1 VLVVADSPLPRVT
14 ICVPV
19 FNGAQWVAES
29 LASVARQTFT
39 DLEVLISDDASTDAS
54 ARICREVAAADPRF
68 RLVIQPARLGW
79 MENCNW
85 MLSRARGELV
95 YIHGHDDIL
104 EARCIA
110 TLVAHLDVTPAC
122 CVAFSDMR
130 AFGTE
135 DHVLSQPSITG
146 SPFER
151 AYDVM
156 AHHYNAIAF
165 SGLMRTAVARSGLRG
180 NDHDNFSADST
191 WLMRL
196 ARAGELHRV
205 AEVLFHKRFH
215 GNMSHFQWTQW
226 DEDRKISAWCGHC
239 AGILGEALAF
249 DLTPAQQWLLVWAAL
264 QRLLLAATSL
274 GPYQFIRDLALDR
287 KAAMVSD
294 FFATMSEPLR
304 RHGWAAGDLQMT
316 AGTAISIADALAAPY
331 ANLGRAEVDA
341 QAVAGLETR
350 IASLHHELAQLDERN
365 HALSDALVQSEARA
379 GLSQAAVA
387 ALQQSTSWRIT
398 APLRLAREALARLQ
412 YSAAV
417 FPLMRAWQAL
427 RMQSRA
433 RLRDRRD
440 ARVIAKSGLFDRDWY
455 LRRNPDVAALG
466 IDPIRHYVAYGAR
479 EGRDPSPFFST
490 GWYLA
495 HYPDVAAAAI
505 NPLAHYIRIGAREG
519 RTVVPGVAAD
529 HGSIRAGRL
538 PHLTDPSRSS

>member
-85 MLSRARGELV
+85 MLSRARGEFV

-331 ANLGRAEVDA
+331 ANLTSRLRRAETESHRQINQLTEWLKESNADR
-341 QAVAGLETR
+341 ET
-350 IASLHHELAQLDERN
+350 LHEQNRKLTDWLKEANADRESGRRELAEQASRISTLAAELASVRARRERWPR
-365 HALSDALVQSEARA
+365 LS
-379 GLSQAAVA
+379 
-387 ALQQSTSWRIT
+387 TC
-398 APLRLAREALARLQ
+398 LARL
-412 YSAAV
+412 
-417 FPLMRAWQAL
+417 RAIFW
-427 RMQSRA
+427 
-433 RLRDRRD
+433 
-440 ARVIAKSGLFDRDWY
+440 
-455 LRRNPDVAALG
+455 
-466 IDPIRHYVAYGAR
+466 
-479 EGRDPSPFFST
+479 
-490 GWYLA
+490 
-495 HYPDVAAAAI
+495 
-505 NPLAHYIRIGAREG
+505 
-519 RTVVPGVAAD
+519 
-529 HGSIRAGRL
+529 
-538 PHLTDPSRSS
+538 